1 MTDDAADRVAADG
14 DDRTATGTLPFPTT
28 GPWDGDRT
36 TEFLTDALVP
46 IRLACH
52 TPSGGLWMLS
62 LWYLYRDDQL
72 CCATANEADVV
83 DFLRAD
89 PELAF
94 EVSVNDPPYM
104 GVRGQ
109 GTATVEP
116 DDDKVTLE
124 ALIDRYLGGTD
135 NSLAT
140 RLLAEDREEVVI
152 RIDPTRVSTW
162 DFSDRM
168 DDVA

>member
-1 MTDDAADRVAADG
+1 MPNWTGAWSAAEATAYLEDA
-14 DDRTATGTLPFPTT
+14 T
-28 GPWDGDRT
+28 
-36 TEFLTDALVP
+36 VP
-46 IRLACH
+46 VRLACH
-52 TPSGGLWMLS
+52 TPQGGLWMLS

-72 CCATANEADVV
+72 CCATANEADIVE
-83 DFLRAD
+83 FLRAD

-116 DDDKVTLE
+116 DEDKATLE

-140 RLLAEDREEVVI
+140 HLLAEDREEVVI